1 MTEPL
6 RDLQSLQDIDLAEL
20 NLDPPAHELVQ
31 RLLNCMET
39 LVAELDELRAENQ
52 RLRDEIARLKGEKG
66 KPKIKANRSPD
77 QATDS
82 KPRPDRRSKSRAD
95 SGQRVPR
102 KERIKIDREEVIH
115 LDRSL
120 LPPDVVHRGYRDVVI
135 QNIIF
140 KTDNVR
146 YRLERVY
153 SESKGQFYEASLPES
168 LQKQRYGSE
177 LQAFVIMLY
186 FDLRVPEEKT
196 LNLLQS
202 AGIVISAGQISNIL
216 IKKHLNLFAEGRKAV
231 LRAGLQTTSYH
242 HIDDT
247 GARVAGVNHYFSTL
261 CNPYY
266 SSFFTHR
273 RKNHDTVAGLLSL
286 LEEPAEGEGAQ
297 PAVLLTEDEQPPPQW
312 PSEPCAERA
321 EGSTAGQKQLGDYV
335 SILIC
340 DDAPQFHNQ
349 TEHRGLCW
357 IHEERHFKKLHPF
370 FETHQKLVDDFR
382 SEIWDYH
389 DRLKAYAAAPTEE
402 LKQELSADF
411 DELFS
416 RTTGYDELDR
426 RIALTCQK
434 KRELLLVLD
443 FPKVPLDN
451 NDAER
456 ALREYVIKRKI
467 SNGTRTDDGTEAWEV
482 FLSLLDTCRKN
493 DVNFYDYLYDRI
505 SKSYEMPSL
514 ASVVLARARDG
525 PS

>member
-1 MTEPL
+1 MVKPL
-6 RDLQSLQDIDLAEL
+6 QDLQSLQDIDLAEL
-20 NLDPPAHELVQ
+20 NLDPSTQELVQ
-31 RLLNCMET
+31 RLLNCIET
-39 LVAELDELRAENQ
+39 LVAELNESQTEIQ
-52 RLRDEIARLKGEKG
+52 RLRDENARLKGEKG

-77 QATDS
+77 QTTDDS
-82 KPRPDRRSKSRAD
+82 QPRPERRPKSRTV

-102 KERIKIDREEVIH
+102 KERIKIDREEVIK
-115 LDRSL
+115 LDRSQ
-120 LPPDVVHRGYRDVVI
+120 LPPDVQHRGYRDVVI
-135 QNIIF
+135 QNIVF
-140 KTDNVR
+140 ETDTVR
-146 YRLERVY
+146 YRLERLY
-153 SESKGQFYEASLPES
+153 SESEGKFYEASLPEA

-177 LQAFVIMLY
+177 LEAFVIMLY
-186 FDLRVPEEKT
+186 FELRVTEEKI

-216 IKKHLNLFAEGRKAV
+216 IKKHLHLFEEERKAV

-247 GARVAGVNHYFSTL
+247 GARVDGVNHYFSTL
-261 CNPYY
+261 CNSYY

-286 LEEPAEGEGAQ
+286 LEEPAEGEDTPRTVLSEDGQ
-297 PAVLLTEDEQPPPQW
+297 PSQQQ
-312 PSEPCAERA
+312 PSEPHDEHA
-321 EGSTAGQKQLGDYV
+321 EGSSAKQKQLGDYV
-335 SILIC
+335 PILIC

-357 IHEERHFKKLHPF
+357 IHEERHFKKLRPF
-370 FETHQKLVDDFR
+370 FEAHQKLVDDFR
-382 SEIWDYH
+382 SEIWDYYH
-389 DRLKAYAAAPTEE
+389 RLEAYAAAPTEE
-402 LKQELSADF
+402 LKKELSADF

-426 RIALTCQK
+426 RIALTHQK

-443 FPKVPLDN
+443 FPEVPLDN
-451 NDAER
+451 NEAER
-456 ALREYVIKRKI
+456 TLREYVIKRKI
-467 SNGTRTDDGTEAWEV
+467 SNGTRTEDGTKAWEV

-493 DVNFYDYLYDRI
+493 DVSFYDYLCDRI

-514 ASVVLARARDG
+514 ASIVSARARDG